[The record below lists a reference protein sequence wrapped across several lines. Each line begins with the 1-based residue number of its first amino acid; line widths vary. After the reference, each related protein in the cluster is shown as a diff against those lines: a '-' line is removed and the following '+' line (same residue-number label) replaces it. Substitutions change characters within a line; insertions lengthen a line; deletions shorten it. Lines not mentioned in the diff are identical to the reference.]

1 MFLQLR
7 MFLVLLVGFA
17 ATLAAGKVNAVTLY
31 QEDFEGTGGGAGWTN
46 GDVLETV
53 VAGPITWQKTTGQ
66 DSIEVT
72 NTHGTLDGLAI
83 DGSTQSQAA
92 NGYGKYIV
100 PLAGTTGNVAQTL
113 TVDLFTTNNSFFNIF
128 GYHPGLGFQAMAT
141 GWEFISPGN
150 PVVAMGGVASLNT
163 RVKGLISVSGHD
175 PGNLTQT
182 VYAEMRLASDNS
194 LLGSAFFDNS
204 DIDVNFLFYAQH
216 SGDSRADRQGFDIDN
231 ILIVDGF
238 ITGGDGDFDSNGDVD
253 GADFLLWQRGGSPS
267 PLSPAD
273 LADWEANYAT
283 TLAVSS
289 ATAVPEPSSTI
300 LLGIALGAVA
310 LRCPCQCCIRNLQY
324 PIPYLW
330 EDSYDWSLSGT
341 IGASL
346 RTG

>member
-7 MFLVLLVGFA
+7 IFLVLLVGIA
-17 ATLAAGKVNAVTLY
+17 ATLSAGQVSAVILY
-31 QEDFEGTGGGAGWTN
+31 QEDFEGAGWTN

-53 VAGPITWQKTTGQ
+53 GAGQITWQKTTGN

-83 DGSTQSQAA
+83 DGSTQSQVS

-113 TVDLFTTNNSFFNIF
+113 TVDLFATNNSFFNVF
-128 GYHPGLGFQAMAT
+128 GYHPVFGFQAMAT

-150 PVVAMGGVASLNT
+150 PVVAMGGLASLNT

-182 VYAEMRLASDNS
+182 VYAEMRLAFDNS

-216 SGDSRADRQGFDIDN
+216 SGDSRPDRQGFDIDN
-231 ILIVDGF
+231 ILIESGFVTEPPAPDFDEDGNVDG
-238 ITGGDGDFDSNGDVD
+238 N
-253 GADFLLWQRGGSPS
+253 DFLSWQRGFGTVGNAVHADGDANIDGDVNS
-267 PLSPAD
+267 AD
-273 LADWEANYAT
+273 LTIWQNQFGNGSVAV
-283 TLAVSS
+283 AVSS
-289 ATAVPEPSSTI
+289 TAAAVPEPSSI
-300 LLGIALGAVA
+300 GLLGIALGAVA
-310 LRCPCQCCIRNLQY
+310 LRCPSQSCIRK
-324 PIPYLW
+324 
-330 EDSYDWSLSGT
+330 LSE
-341 IGASL
+341 
-346 RTG
+346 